1 MVTFSKKTIIN
12 LIAKELEYE
21 TTRSLAKKIGI
32 SAATVSR
39 LSRGICAINIET
51 LLRVV
56 DYFDIEI
63 TDVFPSQPAL

>member
-1 MVTFSKKTIIN
+1 MVTFSEKAIIN

-39 LSRGICAINIET
+39 LSRGICVINIET
-51 LLRVV
+51 LLRVI
-56 DYFDIEI
+56 DYFDIDI
-63 TDVFPSQPAL
+63 TDIFQSQPAL